1 MGRAGGEEGGWS
13 DAGGLIY
20 VFVCIHPSAHAFPTR
35 LPGRD
40 MVRDEARQAREGLEA
55 DAADRA
61 VGRDAL
67 HACHSREAPL
77 AARQQAGG
85 LGEALVAAAA
95 RGPVHVGAVVL
106 WGRVWCGYGCW

>member
-1 MGRAGGEEGGWS
+1 MERCGWL
-13 DAGGLIY
+13 DLY
-20 VFVCIHPSAHAFPTR
+20 VCVRPSAHALPTR

-67 HACHSREAPL
+67 HARDGREAPL

-85 LGEALVAAAA
+85 LGEALVAPTG
-95 RGPVHVGAVVL
+95 GPVRVGAVVL